1 MAGFG
6 MDLVQIPNF
15 AIDGPDPGLAAMEG
29 FYGARENARRDQL
42 AQISGNVDMRAQQQ
56 ADQERIR
63 FGQEQAALQQQQQ
76 AQAQMAARAREAE
89 SALAALA
96 DKISEGTARAGDFA
110 ALQTQFPEMSEGLKE
125 PIAAL
130 EEDRRKSYTS
140 LLYRSAIALKSN
152 KPEVAAQLFKD
163 RAEAARNSGDAIDAD
178 LSEATAEMIMESKDD
193 PAEMLAMLGI
203 LGQSFDPK
211 MNVAIFG
218 EGEGGEGNQTERD
231 IALLGEIGFSRPE
244 AIRITQLHDVSRDP
258 VTGEAIILNRAT
270 GQRVQGPGGQ
280 IAPPPAAPP
289 SGSEK
294 LSFGEAFKGGPN
306 VFGVEGAI
314 KGLANTVT
322 DVIPG
327 IATAFPKEQQTAGD
341 FRVLQEQIVNDVASA
356 YERQP
361 PSWLLQNI
369 RDLTPTPGKVF
380 EGPDEATAKLRSL
393 GRAFQQEMGAVDQ
406 QLASKISPAQRQQL
420 EARRIGLETALN
432 RVRSAL
438 QGLNPKPSVSQSD
451 VDLMN
456 QLLGGQ

>member
-130 EEDRRKSYTS
+130 EEERRKSYTS

-218 EGEGGEGNQTERD
+218 EGEGNLSDRFKVVGSQLVDLNAEGGPQAVLTAPGQTETIYGPDGQPILTRGD
-231 IALLGEIGFSRPE
+231 SEVGTIPQGYELITDPETGARSMRP
-244 AIRITQLHDVSRDP
+244 I
-258 VTGEAIILNRAT
+258 
-270 GQRVQGPGGQ
+270 PGGPEDMSSKTSERADSAVLNASIVKES
-280 IAPPPAAPP
+280 IAQAKTLAVNKGGVFPSTGYAGQKLREVGGTAANDLRAAIDSITGNIAFDRLQKMREESPTGGALGAVSDTEMRLLASTIASLDQSQSREQFLTNLARVEEVYDGIIKKFTAYP
-289 SGSEK
+289 SAGGSGSP
-294 LSFGEAFKGGPN
+294 GQ
-306 VFGVEGAI
+306 
-314 KGLANTVT
+314 TVIIDGYT
-322 DVIPG
+322 IEEVP
-327 IATAFPKEQQTAGD
+327 
-341 FRVLQEQIVNDVASA
+341 
-356 YERQP
+356 
-361 PSWLLQNI
+361 
-369 RDLTPTPGKVF
+369 
-380 EGPDEATAKLRSL
+380 
-393 GRAFQQEMGAVDQ
+393 
-406 QLASKISPAQRQQL
+406 
-420 EARRIGLETALN
+420 
-432 RVRSAL
+432 
-438 QGLNPKPSVSQSD
+438 
-451 VDLMN
+451 
-456 QLLGGQ
+456 

>member
-63 FGQEQAALQQQQQ
+63 FGQEQAALQQQQR

-218 EGEGGEGNQTERD
+218 EGEGNLSDRFKVVGSQLVDLNAEGGPQAVLTAPGQTETIYGPDGQPILTRGPSPAD
-231 IALLGEIGFSRPE
+231 LKLTE
-244 AIRITQLHDVSRDP
+244 AQ
-258 VTGEAIILNRAT
+258 GKAT
-270 GQRVQGPGGQ
+270 GFVYRMEESHKTLTELEDQGTSLWNKAAGGAPVVGNYMRSDDAQRFDQAKRDFINAVLRQESGAVISPEEFANADKQYFPQPGDSKAVIEQ
-280 IAPPPAAPP
+280 KRRNREVAIAGVRAAAGKGGETSPP
-289 SGSEK
+289 SAGGSG
-294 LSFGEAFKGGPN
+294 SPGQ
-306 VFGVEGAI
+306 
-314 KGLANTVT
+314 TVIIDGYT
-322 DVIPG
+322 IEEVP
-327 IATAFPKEQQTAGD
+327 
-341 FRVLQEQIVNDVASA
+341 
-356 YERQP
+356 
-361 PSWLLQNI
+361 
-369 RDLTPTPGKVF
+369 
-380 EGPDEATAKLRSL
+380 
-393 GRAFQQEMGAVDQ
+393 
-406 QLASKISPAQRQQL
+406 
-420 EARRIGLETALN
+420 
-432 RVRSAL
+432 
-438 QGLNPKPSVSQSD
+438 
-451 VDLMN
+451 
-456 QLLGGQ
+456 